1 MNRKAGGVLIL
12 VPLLLWAGASA
23 SEFASPKRPAWRAEY
38 RRPAEV
44 PFSADNPYSA
54 VKAELGQ
61 KLFFDPILSGSRS
74 RSCASCH
81 NPGLSWGDG
90 LPRAL
95 GEGQAPLALRSPTLL
110 AVAWSPRPGWDGK
123 FRDIESVAFGPITS
137 PVNMNLPEAVLI
149 ERLSS
154 IPGYI
159 AAFNAAFGTSGITRR
174 NVELALATFERSIV
188 PREAPFD
195 RWIAGDK
202 MAINAAAKRGFD
214 LFNGNA
220 RCSACHSG
228 YAFTNGSFHDIGT
241 AQDSDIGRGRLFPN
255 SVQLRYAF
263 KTPTLRDVALRA
275 PYMHNGSVPTLE
287 AVIELYDRGGIE
299 RPSRSPLI
307 TPLGLTQNEKADL
320 IAFLKT
326 LTGKPEPVS
335 VPALPR

>member
-1 MNRKAGGVLIL
+1 L
-12 VPLLLWAGASA
+12 PLLS
-23 SEFASPKRPAWRAEY
+23 
-38 RRPAEV
+38 
-44 PFSADNPYSA
+44 
-54 VKAELGQ
+54 Q
-61 KLFFDPILSGSRS
+61 KF
-74 RSCASCH
+74 
-81 NPGLSWGDG
+81 
-90 LPRAL
+90 
-95 GEGQAPLALRSPTLL
+95 L
-110 AVAWSPRPGWDGK
+110 AVVWSLRPGWDGK

-326 LTGKPEPVS
+326 LTGNPEPVS